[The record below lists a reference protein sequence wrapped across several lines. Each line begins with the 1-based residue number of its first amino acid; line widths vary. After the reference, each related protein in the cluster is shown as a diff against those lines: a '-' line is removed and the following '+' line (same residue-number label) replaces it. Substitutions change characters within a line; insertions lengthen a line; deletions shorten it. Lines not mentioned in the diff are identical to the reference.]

1 MALKTSNK
9 NRKKVEQQKIEQIQH
24 ESIEFERKF
33 TRYYVIAFVVL
44 FAFFT
49 IL

>member
-9 NRKKVEQQKIEQIQH
+9 NRKKVQEQKIREVNIEH
-24 ESIEFERKF
+24 EKF
-33 TRYYVIAFVVL
+33 TKVFTKYYVIAFVTL
-44 FAFFT
+44 FTLFL

>member
-1 MALKTSNK
+1 MALKVSNK
-9 NRKKVEQQKIEQIQH
+9 NRKKVYQQKVEQIQN
-24 ESIEFERKF
+24 ENSKFTKKF

-44 FAFFT
+44 FVIFT

>member
-9 NRKKVEQQKIEQIQH
+9 NRKKLAQQKIEKIEH
-24 ESIEFERKF
+24 EQCEFTKKF

-44 FAFFT
+44 FAIFT